1 MNELSWWV
9 DEIVADVRRT
19 LVERRG
25 WPETT
30 YRLQLNRERMTFND
44 AAALVPY
51 LHELGVGHVYASP
64 SMKAA
69 AGSPHGYDV
78 VDYGR
83 LNPELGGEEGYAA
96 LVAALHGHGMG
107 LIQDIV
113 PNHMGIVAAENAL
126 WSNVLE
132 NGPGSPYAR
141 YFDVDWRPV
150 KAELANK
157 VLLPLL
163 GGQYGEVLES
173 GQLRLE
179 YREGAFFVRY
189 CQRRLPL
196 DPRTYSAVLA
206 NRLDELTETLGAASD
221 ELRELESILTALE
234 YLPPA
239 TETDPL
245 RANERQREKEVVK
258 RRLRQLT
265 EKCKPIAEHIERNLA
280 ELNGAPDDPRSYD
293 RLDELLNAQVYRLAH
308 WKSAADEVNYR
319 RFFDINELAAV
330 CTEDPQVFDLIHK
343 AIFEMLVRGEI
354 DGLRIDHIDG
364 LFDPL
369 EYLWRLQ
376 WGYVKSLARA
386 SHGRLF
392 EKRVESNNVEQ
403 SPLAVQNDNSQSKA
417 SKQQWEAVE
426 AQVLIELWR
435 GLGGHPP
442 PDLLL
447 EESPDDGALPWRLIE
462 PQRTNEVAYPT
473 YRLPLYVLVEKIL
486 SPEESLPES
495 WPVAG
500 TTGYDFL
507 NPVNRLLVDR
517 SGLHELLKIYKRFT
531 GLRTDFRE
539 VTHQA
544 RLLILRVA
552 MSSDLHLLAHRIN
565 RISERHRRTRD
576 YTLDSLRLALR
587 EILTCFPEYRT
598 YIRRRMVSERDRRV
612 ISRAAAQAKRRNPAR
627 DTALF
632 DFIRD
637 VLLLEQPPGLDEEG
651 RDQRDLFVGRF
662 QQVTSPLVAKGIE
675 DTAFYQYLPLASL
688 NEVGGDPIGGAGTVA
703 EFHEQNLDRLA
714 KRPGSLIATTTHD
727 TKRSEDVRAR
737 INVISEIPRQWR
749 TAVNRWSRSNRRH
762 RREVDGQPAPSRND
776 EYLLYQTLL
785 GVWPLDPP
793 DGDGWR
799 LFVERMQG
807 YMEKATREAK
817 RRTSWISPNEEYDA
831 AVRDFVAAVL
841 DDNPKN
847 RFLADFRKF
856 EDHVVDF
863 GLYGALSQ
871 ALLKLTSPGV
881 PDLYQGQELWEFWL
895 VDPDNRRPVDFDRR
909 RWLLAEIQSVV
920 TAGDDEQLTLVRY
933 LAENPRDS
941 RLKLLVTWQALQ
953 FRRRCAELFR
963 SGRYEPLAVE
973 GFAADHIC
981 AFAWRVGQ
989 AVPDTNKKETDTSV
1003 RHSLT
1008 YEDIAIVAVPRL
1020 LMSLAARFHEESHD
1034 PWRPLGES
1042 AWRDTRVSIAGLP
1055 PDRPLMNLFTG
1066 QACPFDD
1073 SGLSAAKLFADF
1085 PVALLSNLDF
1095 EMHPLPAGKGK
1106 L

>member
-1 MNELSWWV
+1 MNDLRWWV
-9 DEIVADVRRT
+9 DEIVAEVRRT
-19 LVERRG
+19 IAERRG
-25 WPETT
+25 WPEAA
-30 YRLQLNRERMTFND
+30 YRLQFNHEGMTFND

-51 LHELGVGHVYASP
+51 LQELGISHVYASP
-64 SMKAA
+64 CMKAA

-78 VDYGR
+78 VDYGQF
-83 LNPELGGEEGYAA
+83 NPELGGAEGYSA
-96 LVAALHGHGMG
+96 LVAALHQHGMG

-113 PNHMGIVAAENAL
+113 PNHMGIVAAENAW

-141 YFDVDWRPV
+141 YFDIDWHPV
-150 KAELANK
+150 KTELKNK

-173 GQLRLE
+173 GQLQLE
-179 YREGAFFVRY
+179 YHDGAFFLRY
-189 CQRRLPL
+189 FQQRLPL
-196 DPRTYSAVLA
+196 DPRTYPIILTH
-206 NRLDELTETLGAASD
+206 RLDELKDTLGTESD

-239 TETDPL
+239 TETETL
-245 RANERQREKEVVK
+245 RATERQREKEVIK
-258 RRLRQLT
+258 GRLRRLAGDCPR
-265 EKCKPIAEHIERNLA
+265 IAEFVEQNLR
-280 ELNGAPDDPRSYD
+280 ELNGTPDDPRSFD
-293 RLDELLNAQVYRLAH
+293 RLDSLLNAQVYRLAY
-308 WKSAADEVNYR
+308 WKAASDEVNYR

-330 CTEDPQVFDLIHK
+330 CTEDPQVFDLIHQLV
-343 AIFEMLVRGEI
+343 FDMLVRGEV

-376 WGYVKSLARA
+376 WGYLKALGRA
-386 SHGRLF
+386 AQRRLIEQRTSSDNGPVSEAF
-392 EKRVESNNVEQ
+392 RWEVVEPRV
-403 SPLAVQNDNSQSKA
+403 LG
-417 SKQQWEAVE
+417 
-426 AQVLIELWR
+426 ELWR

-447 EESPDDGALPWRLIE
+447 EGAPDDAALPRRPIDSR
-462 PQRTNEVAYPT
+462 PAADGDHPT

-486 SPEESLPES
+486 GPKEPLPET

-507 NPVNRLLVDR
+507 NPVNRMLADR
-517 SGLHELLKIYKRFT
+517 AGLHELLKIYKRFT
-531 GLRTDFRE
+531 GQRTDFHE

-598 YIRRRMVSERDRRV
+598 YIRRRRVSDRDRRV
-612 ISRAAAQAKRRNPAR
+612 IHRAVGQAKRRNPAR
-627 DTALF
+627 DSTLF

-637 VLLLEQPPGLDEEG
+637 VLLLEQPPGLDEAG

-688 NEVGGDPIGGAGTVA
+688 NEVGGDPVGGAGTVA
-703 EFHEQNLDRLA
+703 DFHAENHGRLEQ
-714 KRPGSLIATTTHD
+714 RPGSLIATTTHD

-737 INVISEIPRQWR
+737 INVISEIPQQWR
-749 TAVNRWSRSNRRH
+749 SVVNRWSRLNRRH

-776 EYLLYQTLL
+776 EYLLYQTLI

-793 DGDGWR
+793 DAGSWPR
-799 LFVERMQG
+799 FVERIQG

-831 AVRDFVAAVL
+831 AVRDFVAGVL

-847 RFLADFRKF
+847 RFLAELRAF
-856 EDHVVDF
+856 EDRVVDF
-863 GLYGALSQ
+863 GLYSALSQ

-881 PDLYQGQELWEFWL
+881 PDVYQGQELWEFWL

-909 RWLLAEIQSVV
+909 KWLLAEIQA
-920 TAGDDEQLTLVRY
+920 TIAAGAEQRLALARH

-941 RLKLLVTWQALQ
+941 RLKLLVTCQALQ
-953 FRRRCAELFR
+953 FRRRHADLFR
-963 SGRYEPLAVE
+963 LGRYEPLAVE
-973 GFAADHIC
+973 GFAAEHVC
-981 AFAWRVGQ
+981 AFAWRRTPSTGEPEE
-989 AVPDTNKKETDTSV
+989 A
-1003 RHSLT
+1003 
-1008 YEDIAIVAVPRL
+1008 AIVVVPRL
-1020 LMSLAARFHEESHD
+1020 LARLAAQFHEEPHD
-1034 PWRPLGES
+1034 PWRPLGE
-1042 AWRDTRVSIAGLP
+1042 AVWRDTRLLIPALP
-1055 PDRPLMNLFTG
+1055 PDRPLTNIFTG
-1066 QACPFDD
+1066 QACPFDE
-1073 SGLSAAKLFADF
+1073 SGVSLATVFSDF
-1085 PVALLSNLDF
+1085 PVALL
-1095 EMHPLPAGKGK
+1095 G
-1106 L
+1106 